1 MGLPGGLSKLMT
13 SHCQSGG
20 LSKVRVN
27 KKGCGFNL
35 KSVYSFITLPDI
47 VLVTKVNKHF
57 TQALEIL
64 KARDRISTR
73 NSEDK
78 VPLNVKQS
86 VKIVQF

>member
-27 KKGCGFNL
+27 KKKGCGFNL

-47 VLVTKVNKHF
+47 VLVTKVNKQCHTF
-57 TQALEIL
+57 HTGSGNI
-64 KARDRISTR
+64 KS
-73 NSEDK
+73 S
-78 VPLNVKQS
+78 
-86 VKIVQF
+86 